1 MYESNSR
8 EKLKTNGNS
17 SSKNHNYNACKC
29 ARINKCGRILQKRK
43 HGFTSTC
50 VCVYIFLSPFSSK
63 RNRTINRKFTF
74 NGVIV
79 VAN

>member
-1 MYESNSR
+1 MHVNVHVLTSAGEYY
-8 EKLKTNGNS
+8 
-17 SSKNHNYNACKC
+17 KN
-29 ARINKCGRILQKRK
+29 
-43 HGFTSTC
+43 GFTSTC